1 MCIIHTHKDII
12 VSKKDK
18 IIKDLKNNPNNVRFE
33 TLKILLE
40 SEGYEC
46 FNKGGSHNQFRKEE
60 CDLIAIPF
68 KRPIKAIYVK
78 MVLKAITGE

>member
-1 MCIIHTHKDII
+1 M
-12 VSKKDK
+12 SKKDK

-46 FNKGGSHNQFRKEE
+46 LIKADHIINSRKEE
-60 CDLIAIPF
+60 CDLITIPF

>member
-1 MCIIHTHKDII
+1 M
-12 VSKKDK
+12 SKKDK

-46 FNKGGSHNQFRKEE
+46 FNKGGSHYQFRKEE

>member
-1 MCIIHTHKDII
+1 M
-12 VSKKDK
+12 SKKDK
-18 IIKDLKNNPNNVRFE
+18 IIKDLKNNPNNVPFE

-46 FNKGGSHNQFRKEE
+46 FNKGGLHYQFRKEE
-60 CDLIAIPF
+60 CDLITIPF

>member
-1 MCIIHTHKDII
+1 M
-12 VSKKDK
+12 SKKDK

-46 FNKGGSHNQFRKEE
+46 FNKGGSHYQFRKEE
-60 CDLIAIPF
+60 CDLITIPF
-68 KRPIKAIYVK
+68 KRSIKAIYVK

>member
-46 FNKGGSHNQFRKEE
+46 FNKGYICQNG
-60 CDLIAIPF
+60 F
-68 KRPIKAIYVK
+68 KSYNRR
-78 MVLKAITGE
+78 MNDERLRLLS

>member
-12 VSKKDK
+12 VSKKGK

-46 FNKGGSHNQFRKEE
+46 FNKGGSHYQFK
-60 CDLIAIPF
+60 
-68 KRPIKAIYVK
+68 KRR
-78 MVLKAITGE
+78 M

>member
-1 MCIIHTHKDII
+1 MQPKSIILFFYGYILFFRRH
-12 VSKKDK
+12 
-18 IIKDLKNNPNNVRFE
+18 NVRFE

-46 FNKGGSHNQFRKEE
+46 FNKGGSHYQFRKEE
-60 CDLIAIPF
+60 CDLITIPF

>member
-1 MCIIHTHKDII
+1 M
-12 VSKKDK
+12 SKKDK

-46 FNKGGSHNQFRKEE
+46 FNKGGSHYQFRKKEY
-60 CDLIAIPF
+60 DLITIPS
-68 KRPIKAIYVK
+68 
-78 MVLKAITGE
+78 

>member
-1 MCIIHTHKDII
+1 
-12 VSKKDK
+12 
-18 IIKDLKNNPNNVRFE
+18 
-33 TLKILLE
+33 LKILLE

-46 FNKGGSHNQFRKEE
+46 FNKGGSHYQFRKKE
-60 CDLIAIPF
+60 CDLITIPF

>member
-1 MCIIHTHKDII
+1 M
-12 VSKKDK
+12 SKKDK

-46 FNKGGSHNQFRKEE
+46 FNKGGSHYQFRKEE
-60 CDLIAIPF
+60 CDLITIPF
-68 KRPIKAIYVK
+68 KRLIKAIYVK

>member
-1 MCIIHTHKDII
+1 
-12 VSKKDK
+12 
-18 IIKDLKNNPNNVRFE
+18 
-33 TLKILLE
+33 
-40 SEGYEC
+40 
-46 FNKGGSHNQFRKEE
+46 

>member
-1 MCIIHTHKDII
+1 M
-12 VSKKDK
+12 SKKDK

-46 FNKGGSHNQFRKEE
+46 F
-60 CDLIAIPF
+60 I
-68 KRPIKAIYVK
+68 IKADHIINSEKKNVILLLPYK
-78 MVLKAITGE
+78 GHICQNGFKSYNRRMNYERLRLLS

>member
-1 MCIIHTHKDII
+1 M

-46 FNKGGSHNQFRKEE
+46 FNKGGSHYQFRKEE
-60 CDLIAIPF
+60 CDLITIPF
-68 KRPIKAIYVK
+68 KRLIKAIYVK

>member
-1 MCIIHTHKDII
+1 MHTHKDIT

-46 FNKGGSHNQFRKEE
+46 FNKGGSHYQFRKEE
-60 CDLIAIPF
+60 CDLITIPF

>member
-1 MCIIHTHKDII
+1 M
-12 VSKKDK
+12 SKKDK

-46 FNKGGSHNQFRKEE
+46 FNKGGSHYQFK
-60 CDLIAIPF
+60 
-68 KRPIKAIYVK
+68 KRR
-78 MVLKAITGE
+78 M

>member
-1 MCIIHTHKDII
+1 M
-12 VSKKDK
+12 SKKDK

-46 FNKGGSHNQFRKEE
+46 FNKGGSHYQFRKEE
-60 CDLIAIPF
+60 CVLITIPF

>member
-1 MCIIHTHKDII
+1 M
-12 VSKKDK
+12 SKKDK
-18 IIKDLKNNPNNVRFE
+18 IIKDLKNNPNNVCFE

-46 FNKGGSHNQFRKEE
+46 FNKGRSHYQFRKEE
-60 CDLIAIPF
+60 CDLITIPF

>member
-1 MCIIHTHKDII
+1 M
-12 VSKKDK
+12 
-18 IIKDLKNNPNNVRFE
+18 RFE

-46 FNKGGSHNQFRKEE
+46 FNKGGSHYQFRKEE
-60 CDLIAIPF
+60 CDLITIPF

-78 MVLKAITGE
+78 MVLKAMTGE

>member
-1 MCIIHTHKDII
+1 M
-12 VSKKDK
+12 SKKDK

-46 FNKGGSHNQFRKEE
+46 FNKGGSHYQFRKKE
-60 CDLIAIPF
+60 CDLITTPYKGYICQNGF
-68 KRPIKAIYVK
+68 KSYNRRMNYER
-78 MVLKAITGE
+78 LRLLS

>member
-12 VSKKDK
+12 LSKKDK

-46 FNKGGSHNQFRKEE
+46 FNKGGSHYQFRKKEY
-60 CDLIAIPF
+60 DLITIPF

>member
-1 MCIIHTHKDII
+1 M
-12 VSKKDK
+12 SKKDK
-18 IIKDLKNNPNNVRFE
+18 IIKDLKNNPNNVRFK

-46 FNKGGSHNQFRKEE
+46 FNKGGSHYQFRKEE
-60 CDLIAIPF
+60 CDLITIPF
-68 KRPIKAIYVK
+68 KRLIKAIYVK

>member
-1 MCIIHTHKDII
+1 M
-12 VSKKDK
+12 SKKDK

-46 FNKGGSHNQFRKEE
+46 FNKGGSHYQFRKEK
-60 CDLIAIPF
+60 CDLITIPF

>member
-1 MCIIHTHKDII
+1 MCIIHTYKDII

-46 FNKGGSHNQFRKEE
+46 FNKGGSHYQFRKKNVI
-60 CDLIAIPF
+60 LLLFHLNA
-68 KRPIKAIYVK
+68 
-78 MVLKAITGE
+78 L